1 MNNLHVFK
9 AENPIFVRDP
19 EVGIKVLTIDPE
31 DLIGYIYNG
40 KLSNAYSIAAIS
52 IVLNLFKNE

>member
-1 MNNLHVFK
+1 MHGK

-19 EVGIKVLTIDPE
+19 EIGIKVLTVDPD
-31 DLIGYIYNG
+31 DLIQYIYDG

-52 IVLNLFKNE
+52 IVLNLSIGT